1 VDADCHFYSAGARFC
16 HLLFY
21 YADLVVAGGMMI
33 DGGWVMIDE
42 LDHFVVKNL
51 ILVIILPTFVP
62 VKN

>member
-1 VDADCHFYSAGARFC
+1 
-16 HLLFY
+16 
-21 YADLVVAGGMMI
+21 VAGGMMI